1 MEGVSVGLLVLGGII
16 ALMVKVFVL
25 PKLWYADFPGPK
37 PESYLFGNTEMARA
51 ANRVIQLQEKWMREH
66 GKTYQSW
73 ICHRRLIVTVDV
85 ENVRFC
91 LLKKKLR
98 KSEAAYN
105 NIKVVFG
112 SGLLV
117 QPDPA
122 HRINRRALSK
132 VFHGEFVPN
141 FHKAIVE
148 ELATLCRW
156 LDVQAENGEAFEPE
170 TVISDM
176 VGDATG
182 RSLFGQS
189 YGYQSGQHALVK
201 DLIDIAN
208 EEAWKFILYPISKL
222 LRPSK
227 HKREILAEYRR
238 RNQALL
244 DARRRERAEQQ
255 TPKSNPDLLD
265 ALIES
270 GRPDHEILGE
280 IGIFQFAAL
289 DTTTRAITAALFE
302 LTGSHDATL
311 RLQKEADGL
320 INGSDLSVGID
331 KLDESPFSRAVWME
345 TLRMH
350 GPAGH
355 GTYRTTDED
364 MTLPSGHFVPKN
376 SDICFPMHLIHH
388 DEDLWEEAKS
398 FKPDRFLQTSSGRR
412 ALTGYQPFSQ
422 GERNCIGQF
431 LANHV
436 GRVTLLT
443 FLRRYEWKLVGDRAK
458 FGDFGDFG
466 LRLSTEDGL
475 ESPRM
480 TISRRH

>member
-1 MEGVSVGLLVLGGII
+1 MEGVSVGLLALGAII
-16 ALMVKVFVL
+16 ALIVKVFVL

-37 PESYLFGNTEMARA
+37 PESYLFGNTEFAEA
-51 ANRVIQLQEKWMREH
+51 SNHVIQLQEKWMREH

-98 KSEAAYN
+98 KSDAAYQ

-141 FHKAIVE
+141 FHKAIIE
-148 ELATLCRW
+148 ELEILCSR
-156 LDVQAENGEAFEPE
+156 LDAAAENGEVFEPE
-170 TVISDM
+170 AIISNM

-189 YGYQSGQHALVK
+189 YGYQSGEHALVK
-201 DLIDIAN
+201 DLIEIAN

-227 HKREILAEYRR
+227 QKREILVEYKR

-244 DARRRERAEQQ
+244 DERRREHEEQQ

-270 GRPDHEILGE
+270 GRPDREILGE

-289 DTTTRAITAALFE
+289 DTTSRAISAALFE
-302 LTGSHDATL
+302 LSGSQDATL
-311 RLQKEADGL
+311 SLQKEADEL
-320 INGSDLSVGID
+320 INDSDLIVGFD
-331 KLDESPFSRAVWME
+331 KVDESPFSRAVWME

-350 GPAGH
+350 SPAGH
-355 GTYRTTDED
+355 GSYRTTDED
-364 MTLPSGHFVPKN
+364 LTLPSGHFVPKN
-376 SDICFPMHLIHH
+376 SDICFPMHLIHY
-388 DEDLWEEAKS
+388 DEDLWEQPRS
-398 FKPDRFLQTSSGRR
+398 FKPDRFLHPSSGRR
-412 ALTGYQPFSQ
+412 PLTGYQPFSQ

-443 FLRRYEWKLVGDRAK
+443 LHHRYEWKLFGDRAK

-466 LRLSTEDGL
+466 LRLATEDGL